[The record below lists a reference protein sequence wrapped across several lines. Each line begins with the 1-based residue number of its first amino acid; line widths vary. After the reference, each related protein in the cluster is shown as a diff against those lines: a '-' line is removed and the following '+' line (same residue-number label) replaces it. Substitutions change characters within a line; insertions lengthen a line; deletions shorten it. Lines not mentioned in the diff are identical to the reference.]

1 MPDGKLDNDPIFTL
15 DTSALWA
22 VYFFVILGTL
32 TLPGALMTNSHAV
45 IVVWGVQLVLQ
56 TILLFI
62 VLYSRS
68 REEREAYN
76 QSLLLAHEVQ
86 KLKEKLEE

>member
-32 TLPGALMTNSHAV
+32 TLPALGWQNFFLLTTLTGFPAV
-45 IVVWGVQLVLQ
+45 
-56 TILLFI
+56 
-62 VLYSRS
+62 
-68 REEREAYN
+68 
-76 QSLLLAHEVQ
+76 LLLVVVRDRVRALDQ
-86 KLKEKLEE
+86 DPAAQAG